1 MSELL
6 TAAAKPVHPAD
17 DIEPTPQAEV
27 VLEPA
32 SPIAEIE
39 VPPAPTLIT
48 EQEVVS
54 QHCGR
59 GAGKPWV
66 DGSRGVHAPNLRDMI
81 GGFK

>member
-17 DIEPTPQAEV
+17 DIAPTPQAEV

-54 QHCGR
+54 
-59 GAGKPWV
+59 
-66 DGSRGVHAPNLRDMI
+66 
-81 GGFK
+81 

>member
-17 DIEPTPQAEV
+17 DIEPTPQGEV

-39 VPPAPTLIT
+39 VPPVPTLIT
-48 EQEVVS
+48 EQEVVLS
-54 QHCGR
+54 T
-59 GAGKPWV
+59 AAAVPA
-66 DGSRGVHAPNLRDMI
+66 SRGWTGLAVSMRRI
-81 GGFK
+81 FVTS

>member
-6 TAAAKPVHPAD
+6 TAAKPVHPAD

-39 VPPAPTLIT
+39 VPPAPTGCVTYVLPH
-48 EQEVVS
+48 QARAS
-54 QHCGR
+54 PR
-59 GAGKPWV
+59 SRAG
-66 DGSRGVHAPNLRDMI
+66 
-81 GGFK
+81 

>member
-48 EQEVVS
+48 EQEVVLS
-54 QHCGR
+54 T
-59 GAGKPWV
+59 AAAVPA
-66 DGSRGVHAPNLRDMI
+66 SRGWTGLAMSMRRIFVTSLADS
-81 GGFK
+81 K

>member
-39 VPPAPTLIT
+39 VPPVPTLIT

-54 QHCGR
+54 
-59 GAGKPWV
+59 
-66 DGSRGVHAPNLRDMI
+66 
-81 GGFK
+81 

>member
-39 VPPAPTLIT
+39 VPPAPTLTGKWIQAPAT
-48 EQEVVS
+48 NELERRAI
-54 QHCGR
+54 R
-59 GAGKPWV
+59 GALHSSMV
-66 DGSRGVHAPNLRDMI
+66 MFSALRLLVQR
-81 GGFK
+81 

>member
-39 VPPAPTLIT
+39 VPPGPDADHRTRGRFLALRPRCR
-48 EQEVVS
+48 QAVGGRVS
-54 QHCGR
+54 RCPC
-59 GAGKPWV
+59 AE
-66 DGSRGVHAPNLRDMI
+66 SS
-81 GGFK
+81 